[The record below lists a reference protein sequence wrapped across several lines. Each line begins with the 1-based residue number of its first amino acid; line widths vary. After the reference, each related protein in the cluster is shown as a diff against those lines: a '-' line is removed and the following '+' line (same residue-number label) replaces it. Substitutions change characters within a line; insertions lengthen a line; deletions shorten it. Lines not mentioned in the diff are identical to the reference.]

1 MKKIKVITMNGIE
14 TLLAEDTQTVRELLE
29 AEDITFQGRVLTL
42 NGYTMSAG
50 DLNLTVGELID
61 GDKGTIGIAAKT
73 ENAATATVLG
83 NAFVVTSALKRDDLE
98 TIKKYRPAALT
109 AYEKDEDG
117 NKEPVF
123 KIGLSKSNPG
133 EISQMGAIFGEVTD
147 DEGHA
152 RLTIS
157 FTGNPEKEE
166 MIDRM
171 GPAIIKLNKMEED
184 LAEVLGLIAAD
195 KEAAKNAITF
205 A

>member
-29 AEDITFQGRVLTL
+29 SEDITFQGRVLTL
-42 NGYTMSAG
+42 NGYTLSAA

-73 ENAATATVLG
+73 ENAATATVIG
-83 NAFVVTSALKRDDLE
+83 NAFVVTSELKLEDLE
-98 TIKKYRPAALT
+98 AIKKYRPAALT

-117 NKEPVF
+117 HKEPVF
-123 KIGLSKSNPG
+123 KIGLTKTSAG
-133 EISQMGAIFGEVTD
+133 EISKMGAIFGEATD
-147 DEGHA
+147 ADGHA
-152 RLTIS
+152 RLTMS
-157 FTGNPEKEE
+157 FEGNPEQDE
-166 MIDRM
+166 MIDRV
-171 GPAIIKLNKMEED
+171 GPAIVRLNKMEED
-184 LAEVLGLIAAD
+184 LAAVLEAIAAD